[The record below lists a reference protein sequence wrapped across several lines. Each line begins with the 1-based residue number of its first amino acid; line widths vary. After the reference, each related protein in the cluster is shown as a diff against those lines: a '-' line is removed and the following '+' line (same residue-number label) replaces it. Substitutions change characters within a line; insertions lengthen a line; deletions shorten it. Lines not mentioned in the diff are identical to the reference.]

1 MRLATIM
8 ASLLM
13 LSAALSAAPVSDA
26 VRNDITA
33 WAAEF
38 QSALAK
44 HDQPAIRAMLDQHF
58 RLTTIEG
65 TVLNRSQFVDAV
77 KERHSETTDYKVQF
91 SVSDLQQMGDS
102 VAGQVSEVSTTVV
115 NLPGGKS
122 NGLRSQSKYHTV
134 WHKAGKKWLVNS
146 FQQTGYSMDVNAK
159 PVVAEGKPL
168 ANRGVLPNVY
178 LVRCT
183 GKRTVGTRTE
193 GVVTVAVA
201 FFHDGAFSITSAGE
215 GNVEHPEIKGTW
227 KAVSDTKADL
237 TMKPEADGK
246 GSEGKGEV
254 VVGRD
259 GFPRSVR
266 LESKAQGTGEITRLE
281 VSAIE

>member
-1 MRLATIM
+1 MRLATII

-13 LSAALSAAPVSDA
+13 LAAPLAAAPVSDA
-26 VRNDITA
+26 VKNDITA
-33 WAAEF
+33 AVAAFE
-38 QSALAK
+38 SALAK
-44 HDQPAIRAMLDQHF
+44 HDQPAILAMLDQHF

-77 KERHSETTDYKVQF
+77 RERSSETTDYKVEF

-102 VAGQVSEVSTTVV
+102 IAGQLSEVSTTTV
-115 NLPGGKS
+115 NVPGGKS
-122 NGLRSQSKYHTV
+122 HGLRAESKYHTV
-134 WHKAGKKWLVNS
+134 WHKAGKRWLLNS
-146 FQQTGYSMDVNAK
+146 LQQTGYSMDVNAK

-168 ANRGVLPNVY
+168 GNRGVLPNVY
-178 LVRCT
+178 QVRCT
-183 GKRTVGTRTE
+183 GKRTVGTKTE
-193 GVVTVAVA
+193 GVVTVIVA
-201 FFHDGAFSITSAGE
+201 FFHDGAFSITSVGE

-227 KAVSDTKADL
+227 KAVSDTKAEL
-237 TMKPEADGK
+237 TMKPAADGK

-266 LESKAQGTGEITRLE
+266 LESKAQGSAEITRLE
-281 VSAIE
+281 ASAVE